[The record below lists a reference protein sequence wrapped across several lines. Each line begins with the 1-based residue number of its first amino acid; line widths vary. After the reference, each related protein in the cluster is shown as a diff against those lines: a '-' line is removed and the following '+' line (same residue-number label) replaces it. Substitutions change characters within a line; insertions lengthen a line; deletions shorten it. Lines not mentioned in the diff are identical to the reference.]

1 MSMDRSV
8 TAAFEPKDSIP
19 DLPGPDEGDGNDSK
33 SGGGGCFLSIHR
45 DFSKIGEVQQKMIPE
60 K

>member
-1 MSMDRSV
+1 MDRSV
-8 TAAFEPKDSIP
+8 TAVFRPEDSIP
-19 DLPGPDEGDGNDSK
+19 DLPGSDEGDGNDSE

-45 DFSKIGEVQQKMIPE
+45 DFVKTGEVQRKMIPE